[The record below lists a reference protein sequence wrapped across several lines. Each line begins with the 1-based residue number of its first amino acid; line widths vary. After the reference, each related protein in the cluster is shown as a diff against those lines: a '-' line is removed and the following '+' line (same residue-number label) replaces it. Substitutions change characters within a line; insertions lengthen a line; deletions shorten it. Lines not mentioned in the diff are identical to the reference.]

1 MLAAVVGAV
10 IGGSPNAGR
19 TVASPRVSAEMPI
32 VPRDV
37 VAVPPAV
44 LMEPPAGAVPR
55 LAVMVIHGNG
65 WIGPD
70 PELIRKTANTEMWH
84 HQGWAIMIPEF
95 QAGASGLEDLV
106 ADHDDLRR
114 RYPRTPICLFGYS
127 AGAHLALMLAVR
139 RPDVRCVISEAG
151 PTDLRALSTTDP
163 VNVYPLAVSAFGEG
177 NLAEWS
183 PIRFADKIHASVFQ
197 VAARNDPVVPV
208 TQAELLAPKLR
219 SGRLRILDPGATEFI
234 HSKVDAGQLKR
245 ARAEEVS
252 FLASFEDPRLG

>member
-106 ADHDDLRR
+106 AHHDDLRR

-151 PTDLRALSTTDP
+151 PTDLRALSTADP

-183 PIRFADKIHASVFQ
+183 PIRFADKIHASVLQ

-208 TQAELLAPKLR
+208 SQAELLAPKLR

-234 HSKVDAGQLKR
+234 HSKVDTGQLKR

-252 FLASFEDPRLG
+252 FLASFEDPTLG